1 MENKLQKKEKE
12 NSQLI
17 TEFEVE
23 SKLDIL
29 VEGQTNNSKELQA
42 IRDDLQKGFIGLAL
56 RNEELLEL
64 NNKLNQQLE
73 ILVDELNAIKEER
86 EEKLARKEARA
97 NRKRLPKRDP
107 MTREIYQELIKV
119 AEGPTYIH
127 VRTRIAI
134 CILAVTGIRINE
146 LLPLKVSQLE
156 TLFKENWIAIDRSK
170 RGPSNHK
177 AFLTKEGKKIIQDRK
192 KDFQLIF
199 LMKEPNAY
207 VFTPETNH
215 FKKLRREVITTHI
228 NKVMHKVSRI
238 FSGQPNITSH
248 SFRIGY
254 ITQLWKDTKDIE
266 FVKQTIGHRRLDT
279 TSAYVNKLSDQE
291 RRARISQLD
300 LMSSEKRLG
309 FDLSTSN
316 SHTGRFYF
324 SLVNH

>member
-1 MENKLQKKEKE
+1 MENKIEKKE
-12 NSQLI
+12 NHQLI

-23 SKLDIL
+23 SKLDTL
-29 VEGQTNNSKELQA
+29 VEGQTNNSKQLKA

-56 RNEELLEL
+56 RNEELLKSNDQL
-64 NNKLNQQLE
+64 KQQLE
-73 ILVDELNAIKEER
+73 IVVEELTTIKQER
-86 EEKLARKEARA
+86 EEKVARKEAWA

-107 MTREIYQELIKV
+107 MTGEIYRELIRA
-119 AEGPTYIH
+119 AEGPTYIQL
-127 VRTRIAI
+127 RTRMAL

-199 LMKEPNAY
+199 LMKEPDSY
-207 VFTPETNH
+207 LFTAEANH
-215 FKKLRREVITTHI
+215 REHLGRVGITQDV
-228 NKVMHKVSRI
+228 NKVMKAVSNQLP
-238 FSGQPNITSH
+238 GKPNITSH

-266 FVKQTIGHRRLDT
+266 FVKQTIGHRKLDT

-291 RRARISQLD
+291 RKKRIDQL
-300 LMSSEKRLG
+300 E
-309 FDLSTSN
+309 
-316 SHTGRFYF
+316 
-324 SLVNH
+324 